1 MITDSM
7 RSGAKAF
14 VSIAWIFAASLVL
27 AQTPPAPAP
36 APSWGAPGTAV
47 SPTAPHLTPTR
58 PTMPSTAGATALPAG
73 TYTLSLLFAG
83 KTTTS
88 PATITRNGSQISMQL
103 PGNIVMSGAVDVG
116 GGVTFTGPTGLQLSG
131 SASNNKASGSATW
144 STATPPTTGTFT
156 LGQGNWNVVPNKSF

>member
-27 AQTPPAPAP
+27 AQTPPARPTE
-36 APSWGAPGTAV
+36 WGAPGTAV
-47 SPTAPHLTPTR
+47 SPTAPHLTPTK

-116 GGVTFTGPTGLQLSG
+116 GGVTFTG
-131 SASNNKASGSATW
+131 SNR
-144 STATPPTTGTFT
+144 TAIER
-156 LGQGNWNVVPNKSF
+156 QRVE